1 MSLQAPNQVLKL
13 IDLVE
18 KAEQIRFSHRLTE
31 TNCRNPGRWGAPH
44 HRSIRLLDLLQ
55 TDHLARTTRM
65 ARLQRLLSSIVV
77 VLLLGFVWVAGVQAA
92 PEQTTAE
99 GAAIFERHCVGCHIN
114 GGNIIR
120 RGKTL
125 KMAALERNGVASPEA
140 IAAIARDGIG
150 RMSGYGDVLQ
160 DGEDQQVAEW
170 IWQQAQNAWIQG

>member
-1 MSLQAPNQVLKL
+1 MLKL

-31 TNCRNPGRWGAPH
+31 TNCRHPGRWGPH
-44 HRSIRLLDLLQ
+44 HHRGIRLLQ
-55 TDHLARTTRM
+55 TVDLARTTRM
-65 ARLQRLLSSIVV
+65 ARLHRLISSSVV

-99 GAAIFERHCVGCHIN
+99 GTAIFERHCVGCHIN

-125 KMAALERNGVASPEA
+125 QMAALERNGVASPEA